1 MAQDKILII
10 DNGSYKCRIGYSDSE
25 KPLLEFR
32 NLVAKPRKD
41 KKKEPAAALN
51 ENTFQ
56 IGDEID
62 VDAMRLLVKNQF
74 ERNVVTH
81 PTYQEHIFDYIFGKL
96 AKNDL
101 DWKPHTILITEPL
114 ANPNYCRQTMNELL
128 FECYGV
134 SSVCYGVDSVLSW
147 QHNKSDY
154 NEEDCLIISF
164 GYHTTHVVPILKG
177 ALQHDKVRRLNLGGY
192 QMISYL
198 YRLLQMKYPAHLNA
212 ISWTRMEDIFHNHS
226 FVALDYREELRKWD
240 NIDYYNQNVKKIQ
253 LPYVQPAAFNP
264 MAAEEKL
271 KKRKELTRRLI
282 EANQKRLREKKG
294 EEPTSDAAVVS
305 STNPVTSSRGSK
317 YKPPPGIP
325 LEDWLRDIKQ
335 KHMDIIEKKSNRN
348 KRRQEMAKRHTV
360 ASQERM
366 RIISLLAS
374 NEKGS
379 DEFGKDD
386 KDWDVYKKISN
397 ENESDSDA
405 ENEKLLEYD
414 NIMKYHHAVM
424 DKDKEAIENTAELYQ
439 LHVGVESLRA
449 PELLFQ
455 PSMIGMSECGVAELL
470 NFVFNLFNAND
481 QQTLA
486 NNIFITGG
494 CSKLPGLKNR
504 LLKELQEMR
513 PFNSSFSVKE
523 SKNPLLDAWYG
534 AKDLANSAEFK
545 NILTNKSDY
554 LEKGAE
560 FFKDFPTSNKYLQ
573 TPKNI
578 PS

>member
-1 MAQDKILII
+1 MVRERVLII
-10 DNGSYKCRIGYSDSE
+10 DNGSYKCRIGFNNSD

-41 KKKEPAAALN
+41 KKKEILTIAN
-51 ENTFQ
+51 ENVFQ

-81 PTYQEHIFDYIFGKL
+81 PIYQEHIFDYIFTKL
-96 AKNDL
+96 SKTETES
-101 DWKPHTILITEPL
+101 WRPHTVLLTEPL

-134 SSVCYGVDSVLSW
+134 SAVCYGIDSILSW
-147 QHNKSDY
+147 QHNRVDN
-154 NEEDCLIISF
+154 NEENSLIINF

-177 ALQHDKVRRLNLGGY
+177 ILQHDKVRRLNLGGY

-226 FVALDYREELRKWD
+226 YVALDYKEELKKWD
-240 NIDYYNQNVKKIQ
+240 NIDYYNENVKKIQ
-253 LPYVQPAAFNP
+253 LPYVQPAAVNP
-264 MAAEEKL
+264 MAVEEKL
-271 KKRKELTRRLI
+271 KRRKEMTKRLI
-282 EANQKRLREKKG
+282 EANQKRREKKG
-294 EEPTSDAAVVS
+294 ITDEPNTDTNVS
-305 STNPVTSSRGSK
+305 SSGRGSK
-317 YKPPPGIP
+317 YKPPPGIS
-325 LEDWLRDIKQ
+325 LEEWLKDIKN
-335 KHMDIIEKKSNRN
+335 KHMTIIEKKSNRS

-414 NIMKYHHAVM
+414 NIMKYHHAVI
-424 DKDKEAIENTAELYQ
+424 DKDKETENTAELYQ

-470 NFVFNLFNAND
+470 NFVFNLFNPTE
-481 QQTLA
+481 QQLLA
-486 NNIFITGG
+486 ENIFITGG
-494 CSKLPGLKNR
+494 CSKLPGLKHR

-513 PFNSSFSVKE
+513 PFNSSFHVRE
-523 SKNPLLDAWYG
+523 SKCPLLDAWNG
-534 AKDLANSAEFK
+534 GKDLANSAEFE
-545 NILTNKSDY
+545 NILTKKSDY
-554 LEKGAE
+554 FEKGVDY
-560 FFKDFPTSNKYLQ
+560 FKDFATSNKYLVA
-573 TPKNI
+573 PKI
-578 PS
+578 ITS